1 MHCWE
6 QVSNSL
12 YANCYADAIHCI
24 NNAALPVLSIDLPSG
39 LCSDTGSA
47 ADAAVKAD
55 ISVTFIAAKQG
66 MFSGRGPALCGEII
80 YHSLDI
86 DEAAFPAAAL
96 QFRVNES
103 R

>member
-1 MHCWE
+1 MRE
-6 QVSNSL
+6 SYAQAINS
-12 YANCYADAIHCI
+12 I
-24 NNAALPVLSIDLPSG
+24 NNAGLPVLSIDLPSG

-47 ADAAVKAD
+47 AGPTANSAVKAD

-86 DEAAFPAAAL
+86 DEQLFDQQPCTAEL
-96 QFRVNES
+96 MNLDDLGEGS
-103 R
+103 M